1 MVCLLLGS
9 GGYLVADAVG
19 EGTIPNFANSAWS
32 KSESMAIGGNG
43 AYIFCSG
50 AYPAGGTAF
59 LTLDLQPGE
68 RYKMSGRLGLS
79 GTATSPKYVMSL
91 TLANGEEVAVF
102 DTTSKGSKNI
112 DIEFVVPG
120 NSGKVDLGIFLK
132 PNSTIDYTTTWKI
145 ENTSTD
151 KGILNS
157 IKEGFNKLW
166 EWLKSIL
173 DNIKEIPTKIAASL
187 TALGDRIKTF
197 FTDLVNNMRNFFTS
211 LGDRISG
218 FFNDIWE
225 KIKAFFLPRE
235 GYFDEYSAA
244 FNSFIDEHFGFLAQL
259 PDELSLI
266 INTLV
271 NYTPSDP
278 PYIDF
283 PTVRVPIPGHEFT
296 LIQGQKYV
304 FTILTQSPYNMLYSA
319 YQGFVWLAY
328 CLMLF
333 NFLKHKYNVIFGGDG
348 SVD

>member
-1 MVCLLLGS
+1 MKGAKRILSVFLLLVM
-9 GGYLVADAVG
+9 LCTFFVFPADAVG

-32 KSESMAIGGNG
+32 KSESMVIGGNG

-166 EWLKSIL
+166 EWLQGIWDS
-173 DNIKEIPTKIAASL
+173 IKEIPTKIGQFI
-187 TALGDRIKTF
+187 T
-197 FTDLVNNMRNFFTS
+197 N
-211 LGDRISG
+211 LGDRISTFFSNLTNSIKG
-218 FFNDIWE
+218 FFDNLWDKIW
-225 KIKAFFLPRE
+225 
-235 GYFDEYSAA
+235 
-244 FNSFIDEHFGFLAQL
+244 N
-259 PDELSLI
+259 
-266 INTLV
+266 
-271 NYTPSDP
+271 
-278 PYIDF
+278 
-283 PTVRVPIPGHEFT
+283 
-296 LIQGQKYV
+296 
-304 FTILTQSPYNMLYSA
+304 
-319 YQGFVWLAY
+319 
-328 CLMLF
+328 
-333 NFLKHKYNVIFGGDG
+333 GDG
-348 SVD
+348 SVPPFDNNNKFAQVIEKLNEWTAKIKEFSGSVDSSADTVTGYLQSGTSFLNSAMGAFPAALTAVLGFALVFIVVRKVVGR

>member
-1 MVCLLLGS
+1 MKGAKRLLSVFLLLVMLCTFFVFPAG
-9 GGYLVADAVG
+9 AVG

-32 KSESMAIGGNG
+32 KSESMVIGGNG

-50 AYPAGGTAF
+50 KYQTGGTAF

-79 GTATSPKYVMSL
+79 GTATSPQYVMTL

-157 IKEGFNKLW
+157 IKEGFSKLW

-173 DNIKEIPTKIAASL
+173 DNIKEIPTKIGQFI
-187 TALGDRIKTF
+187 TT
-197 FTDLVNNMRNFFTS
+197 
-211 LGDRISG
+211 LGDRISTFFSSLTNSIKG
-218 FFNDIWE
+218 FFTDLWDKIW
-225 KIKAFFLPRE
+225 
-235 GYFDEYSAA
+235 
-244 FNSFIDEHFGFLAQL
+244 N
-259 PDELSLI
+259 
-266 INTLV
+266 
-271 NYTPSDP
+271 
-278 PYIDF
+278 
-283 PTVRVPIPGHEFT
+283 
-296 LIQGQKYV
+296 
-304 FTILTQSPYNMLYSA
+304 
-319 YQGFVWLAY
+319 
-328 CLMLF
+328 
-333 NFLKHKYNVIFGGDG
+333 GDG
-348 SVD
+348 SVPPFDNNNKFAQVIEKLNEWTAKIKEFSGSVDSSADTVTGYLQSGTSFLNSAMGAFPAALTAVLGFALVFIVVRKVVGR